1 MRRRTPVPLAGA
13 VGALAE
19 RLRPATPLGA
29 VQGVWADA
37 VGPALARHAEPVAER
52 EGTVT
57 VLCASG
63 AWAQEVEL
71 MGPALVAAVNRA
83 LGEERVRAVRCTA
96 ARGRRPRS

>member
-1 MRRRTPVPLAGA
+1 MRRRTPRPLAGA

-19 RLRPATPLGA
+19 RLRPATPLGV
-29 VQGVWADA
+29 VQGVWAQA
-37 VGPALARHAEPVAER
+37 VGPALAARAEPVAEHD
-52 EGTVT
+52 GTLT

-71 MGPALVAAVNRA
+71 MGPALVAAVNGA

-96 ARGRRPRS
+96 TRGRRPAP

>member
-1 MRRRTPVPLAGA
+1 MRRRTPVPVAGA
-13 VGALAE
+13 VDALAR

-29 VQGVWADA
+29 VQGVWAQA

-52 EGTVT
+52 EGTLT

-71 MGPALVAAVNRA
+71 MGPALVDAVNRA
-83 LGEERVRAVRCTA
+83 LGEERLKAVRTTA
-96 ARGRRPRS
+96 TRGRRPRP